1 MLRNYFKIALRNLW
15 KHRGYAFINVAG
27 LAVGMACCLM
37 IVLFIQD
44 ELRYDRY
51 HEKADAI
58 YRVTLDLKMPGAEF
72 ELASTMTPLGPALLA
87 DMPEVVQYARVT
99 RPRERLI
106 ASQNKRF
113 YEDAFYFAD
122 STLFDVF
129 TYPFVY
135 GNPQTALRKPYSVV
149 LTQETARKY
158 FGDENPVGK
167 VLRMDEAQ
175 DFEVTGVLA
184 SLPRYTHFKFDF
196 LASFDSQPSTKRQ
209 EAASWT
215 NVSDVHT
222 YVVIPDQAAAV
233 ERKLPGFLEKYLDEE
248 EQQAIGLHLQ
258 SLSDI
263 HLHSDLANEDGDTGS
278 ATTIYVFA
286 SIALLILLIAAIN
299 FINLATAR
307 AEKRAREV
315 GVRKV
320 LGAFRGQLI
329 RQFLG
334 ESLLLAGLA
343 LLLSLILVEALLP
356 LFNGLLQKELA
367 ARYMDNGMLLL
378 ALGSITLFVGIVAGS
393 YPAFVL
399 SAFRPVEVLKG
410 QARQG
415 WAGVLF
421 RKGLVVVQFA
431 IAIML
436 IIGSVVMA
444 AQMTYFSEKDLGFES
459 NQVVVVPMR
468 DASLQARYETLKR
481 ALVQHPGVLNAAA
494 ASFTP
499 GENSYSLGSYLPE
512 GKDEGQEIGFRT
524 IFIDADMVPTLGLRL
539 VAGRNFSSDV
549 STDTTAA
556 LLVNE
561 ATVRSLGWDDPLG
574 KTLTTDEQPMEV
586 VGVLKDFH
594 YSSLQEEIQP
604 IVFRFSPDVLQSL
617 VVRIRAEQVAET
629 LAF

>member
-468 DASLQARYETLKR
+468 DASL
-481 ALVQHPGVLNAAA
+481 
-494 ASFTP
+494 
-499 GENSYSLGSYLPE
+499 
-512 GKDEGQEIGFRT
+512 
-524 IFIDADMVPTLGLRL
+524 
-539 VAGRNFSSDV
+539 
-549 STDTTAA
+549 
-556 LLVNE
+556 
-561 ATVRSLGWDDPLG
+561 
-574 KTLTTDEQPMEV
+574 
-586 VGVLKDFH
+586 
-594 YSSLQEEIQP
+594 
-604 IVFRFSPDVLQSL
+604 
-617 VVRIRAEQVAET
+617 
-629 LAF
+629 